1 VAPEVEEPPKVVD
14 LMEALRRSLNS
25 VSAEK
30 KKPAKVVMA
39 KTAKAKAAN
48 GARKRKAG

>member
-1 VAPEVEEPPKVVD
+1 
-14 LMEALRRSLNS
+14 MEALRRSLNS

-30 KKPAKVVMA
+30 KKPAKAAISKAAA
-39 KTAKAKAAN
+39 KPKADAN